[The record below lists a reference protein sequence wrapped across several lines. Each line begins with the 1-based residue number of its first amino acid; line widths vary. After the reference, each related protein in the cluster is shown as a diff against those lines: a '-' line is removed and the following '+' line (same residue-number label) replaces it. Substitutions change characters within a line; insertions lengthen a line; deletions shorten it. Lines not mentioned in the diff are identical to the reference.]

1 MAYVK
6 NGDMNIYWEEHG
18 KGPPLVMIV
27 GLGADISV
35 WEMHLNHY
43 RKMFRCIL
51 VENRGIGKS
60 DKPAG
65 PYTTEDMASDVAAV
79 MDDAGVKRAHILGAS
94 MGGAIAQAFVLA
106 NPDRVTSLVLVS
118 TWAKQDNFGAM
129 IWRHFKYVR
138 AHVRP
143 EQWMETLQ
151 LWIWAPKSIED
162 NLDGMLDGQQMAAH
176 NPNPQPQ
183 HGFEGQCDASISHDS
198 SGRLSEIKAPTLITV
213 GDKDIFTPPHMSEQ
227 LQKGISGSRLDTYNG
242 WAHVHHF
249 EDLERFNTTTAE
261 FMLEHS
267 E

>member
-1 MAYVK
+1 MPYVK
-6 NGDMNIYWEEHG
+6 NDDVNIYWEEHG

-43 RKMFRCIL
+43 KTMFRCIL

-60 DKPAG
+60 DKPPA
-65 PYTTEDMASDVAAV
+65 PYSTQDMAADVAAV
-79 MDDAGVKRAHILGAS
+79 MDDAGVEQVHILGVS
-94 MGGAIAQAFVLA
+94 MGGAIAQTFALDY
-106 NPDRVTSLVLVS
+106 PSRVQSLVLVS
-118 TWAKQDNFGAM
+118 TWAKQDNYGEM

-151 LWIWAPKSIED
+151 LWIWAPASVEA
-162 NLDGMLDGQQMAAH
+162 NLEGMLEAQKATAL

-183 HGFEGQCDASISHDS
+183 HGFEGQCDASIAHDS
-198 SGRLSEIKAPTLITV
+198 SNRLSEIKAPTLITV
-213 GDKDIFTPPHMSEQ
+213 GEKDIFTPPYMSAA
-227 LQKGISGSRLDTYNG
+227 LHAGIAGSHLDIYEG

-249 EDLERFNTTTAE
+249 EDLEHFNKTTAE
-261 FMLEHS
+261 FMMEHS
-267 E
+267 K

>member
-1 MAYVK
+1 MPYVK
-6 NGDMNIYWEEHG
+6 NGDVNIYWEEHG

-35 WEMHLNHY
+35 WPLHLDHY
-43 RKMFRCIL
+43 KKMFRCIL

-60 DKPAG
+60 DKPPS
-65 PYTTEDMASDVAAV
+65 PYNTDDMAADVAAV
-79 MDDAGVKRAHILGAS
+79 MDDAGVESAHIFGVS
-94 MGGAIAQAFVLA
+94 MGGAIAQAFALA
-106 NPDRVTSLVLVS
+106 NPARVKSLVLVS
-118 TWAKQDNFGAM
+118 TWARQDAYGEM

-138 AHVRP
+138 AHLRP

-151 LWIWAPKSIED
+151 LWIWAPQSVAANPQAMFE
-162 NLDGMLDGQQMAAH
+162 GQQGYAA
-176 NPNPQPQ
+176 NPSPQPQ

-213 GDKDIFTPPHMSEQ
+213 GDRDIFTPPYMSEE
-227 LQKGISGSRLDTYNG
+227 LHRGIAGSRLDVYEG

-249 EDLERFNTTTAE
+249 EDLDRFNSSTAE

-267 E
+267 K